1 MADHAGTDGL
11 TMRRLA
17 GDLGVATAALYRHFG
32 DREQLLVA
40 MTELVLA
47 ETPPPPAE
55 LTGWRARLRYE
66 ATQEWQIYRRHPW
79 ILTVLARVRPPLGP
93 ALFDTLERT
102 LGALDELELSR
113 TQLLSAY
120 LSYSALVQGL
130 ALLWVSERTDRIGGP
145 GSAAAPAELAALIDP
160 VARPSLHKV
169 FDPAGPGPVL
179 DFDELLAD
187 AVDMLLEGVAARQ
200 AGSTE

>member
-1 MADHAGTDGL
+1 
-11 TMRRLA
+11 MRRLA
-17 GDLGVATAALYRHFG
+17 GDLGVATAALYRYFE

-47 ETPPPPAE
+47 ETPPPPPD
-55 LTGWRARLRYE
+55 LTGWRARIAYE
-66 ATQEWQIYRRHPW
+66 AEQEWRLYRRHPW

-102 LGALDELELSR
+102 LSALDELDLSR
-113 TQLLSAY
+113 AQLMSAY
-120 LSYSALVQGL
+120 LACSALVQGL
-130 ALLWVSERTDRIGGP
+130 ALLWTSERTDRFGGP
-145 GSAAAPAELAALIDP
+145 DSEAAAGVTADLATLIDP
-160 VARPSLHKV
+160 AIRPSLHKV

-187 AVDMLLEGVAARQ
+187 AVDMLLEGVAARY
-200 AGSTE
+200 ARSTE